1 MPATLAR
8 LLADAHHSH
17 ATVESSPALM
27 PVSLDAAM
35 AVQVQTVQALGGKV
49 GGWKVGFGAD
59 GKVMA
64 APMLAGAIVTS
75 GAKWPLVAQGPLIA
89 EVEIAL
95 RLKHDLPARP
105 AKPYDRNE
113 IIAAT
118 GEVLAG
124 IEFIQSRLAENTAA
138 PFPMWLADRLGNAG
152 YICGA
157 ERADFKNLDLGALRC
172 QLWADGKLVHDK
184 VGGHPQGDPLAPV
197 VAWANRQ
204 NESLGGMKAGQVITT
219 GSLIVPLLCPAPVRL
234 VAEIAGL
241 GQVTVTVAG

>member
-17 ATVESSPALM
+17 VTLESSPALI
-27 PVSLDAAM
+27 PASLDGAM
-35 AVQVQTVQALGGKV
+35 AVQAQTVQALGGKV
-49 GGWKVGFGAD
+49 GGWKVGFAAD

-64 APMLAGAIVTS
+64 APMLAGAILAS
-75 GAKWPLVAQGPLIA
+75 GAKWPLVAQGTLIA

-95 RLKHDLPARP
+95 RLKQDLPARP
-105 AKPYDRNE
+105 AKPYDRSE
-113 IIAAT
+113 ILAAT

-124 IEFIQSRLAENTAA
+124 IEFIQSRLAESTAA
-138 PFPMWLADRLGNAG
+138 PFPIWLADRLGNAG
-152 YICGA
+152 YVCGA
-157 ERADFKNLDLGALRC
+157 ECADFDGLDLGALRC

-197 VAWANRQ
+197 IAWANHQ
-204 NESLGGMKAGQVITT
+204 NDSLGGMKAGQVITT
-219 GSLIVPLLCPAPVRL
+219 GSLIVPLRCPGPVNL

-241 GQVTVTVAG
+241 GQVAVKVAG